1 MDEWEEE
8 EQLVVA
14 ELSGIINSEFL
25 TKCRGKCKIVDIDSD
40 QPIMQVGRY
49 VFAGNYED
57 ALGTCVILEEQGDA
71 ENNAGTELKY
81 KCHTMKK
88 LMMQRTFLSEKKEG
102 EPSSTGIETLTLSEG
117 NRSNRFT
124 SIICSFGKD
133 QTSQDGTD
141 GDADADALGASSDS
155 DPDPD
160 PEGVE
165 KEQPSIEDNV
175 DN

>member
-1 MDEWEEE
+1 MYSARQEMDEWEEE

-71 ENNAGTELKY
+71 GNPDLKY

-88 LMMQRTFLSEKKEG
+88 LMMQRTFLTEKKEE
-102 EPSSTGIETLTLSEG
+102 EPVSVGIETLALSEG
-117 NRSNRFT
+117 NPSDRFT

-133 QTSQDGTD
+133 HIAPDG
-141 GDADADALGASSDS
+141 ADADALGASSDS
-155 DPDPD
+155 DPEGMEREQSSMGDNPD
-160 PEGVE
+160 
-165 KEQPSIEDNV
+165 N
-175 DN
+175 N